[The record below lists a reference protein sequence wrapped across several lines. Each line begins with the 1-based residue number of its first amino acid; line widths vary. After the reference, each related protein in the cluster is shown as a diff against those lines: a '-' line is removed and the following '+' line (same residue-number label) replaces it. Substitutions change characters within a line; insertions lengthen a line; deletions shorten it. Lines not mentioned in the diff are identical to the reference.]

1 MSPSSLVFELHTKLK
16 LAIQHNKQ
24 RRILSILK
32 TLKNTKLTIKH
43 LETTLIGRT
52 VNFLKNKSTGEI
64 KILAFQLVK
73 RWKLI
78 TLRDCQL
85 EYFIASTQRIR
96 I

>member
-32 TLKNTKLTIKH
+32 TLKNIKITIKH

-52 VNFLKNKSTGEI
+52 VNFLKKKSTGDL
-64 KILAFQLVK
+64 KIQAFQLIK
-73 RWKLI
+73 RW
-78 TLRDCQL
+78 
-85 EYFIASTQRIR
+85 
-96 I
+96 